1 VGANDPT
8 FCFSVG
14 VNEFGDC
21 GALLPVGASVSAGFS
36 PVSLPHA
43 VMVAMP
49 TTAVAPANR
58 ANLDVRRVF
67 FTFLFPLP
75 WSPSQGFRR

>member
-1 VGANDPT
+1 
-8 FCFSVG
+8 
-14 VNEFGDC
+14 
-21 GALLPVGASVSAGFS
+21 
-36 PVSLPHA
+36 